1 MQVLVLNEANRLVES
16 GEVGELCVRGSGV
29 ALGYF
34 GNKQKTD
41 ESFVQNPLHDLY
53 RDIIYRT
60 GDMVRYNDEGIL
72 EFVSRKD
79 FQIKH
84 NGNRIEL
91 GEIEAAVNALPE
103 ITNAAC
109 VFDREEDL
117 IVLYYTTA
125 ENTEVDIINSVKDR
139 IPKYMFP
146 NRIYQL
152 EGMPYSLNGK
162 IDRIELKRRY
172 DSEKSN

>member
-1 MQVLVLNEANRLVES
+1 
-16 GEVGELCVRGSGV
+16 
-29 ALGYF
+29 
-34 GNKQKTD
+34 
-41 ESFVQNPLHDLY
+41 
-53 RDIIYRT
+53 
-60 GDMVRYNDEGIL
+60 MVRYNDEGIL